1 MERLLEAERTRIGTG
16 AVELA
21 GVNAK
26 RSGVFME
33 VLGNRQIF
41 LEVGVV

>member
-26 RSGVFME
+26 RPGLFME
-33 VLGNRQIF
+33 VLKDRQRF
-41 LEVGVV
+41 TELY

>member
-26 RSGVFME
+26 RPGVFME
-33 VLGNRQIF
+33 VLKDRQRF
-41 LEVGVV
+41 TELY